1 MIKRKIKTLKQP
13 VTAAAFEQT
22 EPTCK
27 KIRMKENADFFL
39 RFNWKWLIDYD
50 LNIPLNYFKFKW
62 D

>member
-39 RFNWKWLIDYD
+39 RFN
-50 LNIPLNYFKFKW
+50 
-62 D
+62 